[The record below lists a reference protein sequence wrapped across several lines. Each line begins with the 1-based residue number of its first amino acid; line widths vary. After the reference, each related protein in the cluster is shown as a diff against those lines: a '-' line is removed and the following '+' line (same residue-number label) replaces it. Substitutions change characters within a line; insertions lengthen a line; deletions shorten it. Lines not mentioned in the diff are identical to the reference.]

1 MKTTIIDLE
10 HCPLN
15 ERHGTYRGKN
25 CFKEGITIDGE
36 YWLVK
41 YPKTHTDGEHKFH
54 TTSPLSEYIGS
65 HIYNILGIEAQ
76 ETALGIRHGKLVVA
90 CKDFCKKEGALREF
104 RTLKNVYDPKLP
116 KALEENIYS
125 GSEKQFIPLETMLIH
140 FQYNPVLRLVPDI
153 QVRFWEQFIVDMLI
167 GNNDRN
173 NSSWGILYEG
183 EKYRPAPV
191 FGNGAAFYAKVPD
204 SKLSEYLDDEDMM
217 LQSVSGCI
225 SVYTYEGRNI
235 YGKDLVKI
243 TDECYLKTAA
253 DIIPKIIS
261 KMDKIRDFI
270 NGIPK
275 KCGGIDV
282 CSDIRKSFYIKSMQ
296 IKLENYLMP
305 VYEVAKSI
313 KKE

>member
-76 ETALGIRHGKLVVA
+76 ETVLGIRHGKLVVA

-104 RTLKNVYDPKLP
+104 RTLKNVYDPKLS

-125 GSEKQFIPLETMLIH
+125 GSEKQFILLETMLIH

-153 QVRFWEQFIVDMLI
+153 QVRFLEQFIVDMLI

-191 FGNGAAFYAKVPD
+191 YGNSAAFGNSVPD
-204 SKLSEYLDDEDMM
+204 RQLSEYLDDEDIM
-217 LQSVSGCI
+217 LQSVSDCI

-261 KMDKIRDFI
+261 KMGEIQDFI
-270 NGIPK
+270 NGIPE
-275 KCGGIDV
+275 KCGGIYV
-282 CSDIRKSFYIKSMQ
+282 CSDIRKRFYIRSMELR
-296 IKLENYLMP
+296 LENYLMP
-305 VYEVAKSI
+305 VYELAKSI